1 MENRVTIG
9 GFFGEAIQMGLKN
22 ALPII
27 VNSLLFV
34 LTCWIPYLNLGT
46 MIGMSKLVIKIARGE
61 AIGMTEIFDKKNRE
75 QIGDFFMTFALY
87 LVGSLGG
94 VNFILALAWS
104 QSILFTLDK
113 EMGPLEAIRA
123 SYKATYGSKLPIFF
137 GFLILSIALG
147 IVSGILA
154 AIPAIGFIL
163 AALASI
169 ASSCIMLGAS
179 AYIYKTVSANV

>member
-1 MENRVTIG
+1 MENRVKIG
-9 GFFGEAIQMGLKN
+9 GFFSEAIQMGLKN

-46 MIGMSKLVIKIARGE
+46 IIGMSKLVIKIARGE

-75 QIGDFFMTFALY
+75 QIGDFFMTFGL
-87 LVGSLGG
+87 LTVGSLGG
-94 VNFILALAWS
+94 LNFILAIAWS

-123 SYKATYGSKLPIFF
+123 SYKATYGSKMPMFF
-137 GFLILSIALG
+137 GLLILGLALS

-154 AIPAIGFIL
+154 AIPAIGYIL
-163 AALASI
+163 AAIISI
-169 ASSCIMLGAS
+169 AASCIMVGAQ
-179 AYIYKTVSANV
+179 AYIYKTVSNNV